1 MIGIWIIAV
10 VGIVGFLITAGI
22 AFGVAGSYQIDR
34 SRLLVMLRLQRKDCC
49 IV

>member
-22 AFGVAGSYQIDR
+22 AFGVAGSYQID
-34 SRLLVMLRLQRKDCC
+34 
-49 IV
+49 